1 MNGDATN
8 TRIGTTT
15 TTIRIASVKRSLNR
29 PFQVSDMR
37 ALYALNFFAQ
47 AAGVIAGGAASPRA
61 AYDSILRMAFIIVC
75 LGNPGKEYEK
85 TRHNAGRSAVELV
98 AKNEDFDEFVFNKT
112 AQALVSKGTI
122 EKENTT
128 LVLPETFVNASGKA
142 VSTFVK
148 SVKAAKSLLVVHDD
162 LDLPLGTIKMVFGRG
177 SGGHKGVESV
187 MRAVKTQDFARIR
200 IGISGVGKK
209 HQAKK
214 VSGEEK
220 VIKHVIGKW
229 KLGEEA
235 VVKKVLKKA
244 AEAVRLFATSD
255 IDSATQF
262 ANTR

>member
-1 MNGDATN
+1 M
-8 TRIGTTT
+8 
-15 TTIRIASVKRSLNR
+15 
-29 PFQVSDMR
+29 
-37 ALYALNFFAQ
+37 AL
-47 AAGVIAGGAASPRA
+47 VIVG
-61 AYDSILRMAFIIVC
+61 

-98 AKNEDFDEFVFNKT
+98 ATKEGCEDFVLNKT
-112 AQALVSKGTI
+112 AKALVSKGVVGG
-122 EKENTT
+122 ENAI
-128 LVLPETFVNASGKA
+128 LVLPETMMNLSGKA
-142 VSTFVK
+142 ASAFVK
-148 SVKAAKSLLVVHDD
+148 SPKAAKNLLVIHDD

-177 SGGHKGVESV
+177 SGGHKGVESI

-229 KLGEEA
+229 KPGEEA
-235 VVKKVLKKA
+235 TLKKVLKKV
-244 AEAVRLFATSD
+244 AEAVHLYASES
-255 IDSATQF
+255 IESATQF